1 MQSPGF
7 NKRRRGRGRDSEN
20 EQHHTITVQTA
31 SDCTFDGADLVAKIQ
46 AGVQYKG
53 EMYCSA
59 TAVILTYPQ
68 IYHVCQKH
76 EAEAR
81 PAPPFLSLLRKE
93 EMHTYTHTLSLSLSF
108 SGSLGATHKNMQVW
122 ISRCAEGNGT
132 LLSPSHELPLQLHH
146 PNHYLTACPFLL
158 LSPAV
163 SINATIRFTL
173 ARNA

>member
-1 MQSPGF
+1 MINLWIRKTGS
-7 NKRRRGRGRDSEN
+7 
-20 EQHHTITVQTA
+20 T
-31 SDCTFDGADLVAKIQ
+31 
-46 AGVQYKG
+46 
-53 EMYCSA
+53 
-59 TAVILTYPQ
+59 
-68 IYHVCQKH
+68 
-76 EAEAR
+76 
-81 PAPPFLSLLRKE
+81 FLSLLRKE
-93 EMHTYTHTLSLSLSF
+93 EMHTLSF

-163 SINATIRFTL
+163 SINAMTRFTL